1 MARPNMSV
9 AGSLLSGV
17 VAAALLVSACAS
29 PSTQSTPQPT
39 AAPVTRAA
47 AANPANPAGGL
58 NQNIAVVGPPTEPRP
73 PAQGQ
78 PIPIGMALALTGYLA
93 GTDTPIGDGAKMAA
107 EEINQ
112 TGGVLGRPLELDIS
126 DMASAPTAGVN
137 VTNQLLN
144 QKDVAV
150 MANGSTS
157 AATQAVAPINAA
169 SQVPMLVT
177 SILPKDPTW
186 AFSLLPPPRY
196 LADIEVSFAANTLK
210 AKSVAILYSQTPYG
224 QLVSQLMARRAAELG
239 LSVTE
244 VTAIDATATDVS
256 PQLARIKDARA
267 EAIVD
272 VLTGPI
278 HLVLVKS
285 ALGLG
290 LDIPLVMAQDDLS
303 ILKQASDLYPNVH
316 FAAIS
321 TQVYPDVPNP
331 AQKEADGR
339 FLDRWTQTH
348 GGDVRGSDQGGRGYD
363 MIYIIAQAMEAS
375 RVTTGEK
382 VRAALEQ
389 MQPLQGVSA
398 LYHFTPD
405 DHNGMDNPF
414 FLARYA
420 GGTVQVEFTPS

>member
-1 MARPNMSV
+1 
-9 AGSLLSGV
+9 
-17 VAAALLVSACAS
+17 
-29 PSTQSTPQPT
+29 
-39 AAPVTRAA
+39 
-47 AANPANPAGGL
+47 
-58 NQNIAVVGPPTEPRP
+58 
-73 PAQGQ
+73 
-78 PIPIGMALALTGYLA
+78 MALALTGYLA
-93 GTDTPIGDGAKMAA
+93 GSDGPVADGAKLAA

-112 TGGVLGRPLELDIS
+112 TGGILGRPLELDIS
-126 DMASAPTAGVN
+126 DMASAPTNAVN

-150 MANGSTS
+150 MANGSSS
-157 AATQAVAPINAA
+157 AGTQAVAPINAA
-169 SQVPMLVT
+169 SQVPMVVG

-186 AFSLLPPPRY
+186 VYSVLPPPRY
-196 LADIEVSFAANTLK
+196 LADIEVGFAANNLK
-210 AKSVAILYSQTPYG
+210 ARSVAILYSQTPYG

-239 LSVTE
+239 MSVTE
-244 VTAIDATATDVS
+244 VTAIDANATDVS